1 MTPLPIWHLTAK
13 KLTSL
18 FQYGDA
24 PLHTAARYGHVGV
37 TRILVS
43 ARCRVSGHNKNGDTA
58 LHIAAAM
65 GKRKLVRVLAEAGVN
80 TEARNNQGDTARDIA
95 IRKPKQ
101 QCLSIGFYQA
111 INDRFTFGF
120 LNSTGNDFVD
130 NGCI

>member
-1 MTPLPIWHLTAK
+1 MLP
-13 KLTSL
+13 L

-43 ARCRVSGHNKNGDTA
+43 ARCRVSAVNKNGDTA

-95 IRKPKQ
+95 LRKPKQ
-101 QCLSIGFYQA
+101 QYINFYKLDDQF
-111 INDRFTFGF
+111 INDRLKF
-120 LNSTGNDFVD
+120 DFE
-130 NGCI
+130 